1 MWIKICGITS
11 QDDAEVVAGFGPD
24 AIGFVFYP
32 PSPRHVTG
40 EMARSIAEV
49 LPAGIRKV
57 GVFVDPDWK
66 EVERLVQMVPLDM
79 IQWHGDIVTQGLQ
92 AKLGNLGIPWI
103 EVKKI
108 AAEARPSSLSIN
120 PSAQASYLLVE
131 GFSSKSP
138 GGNAHAWDHSL
149 VSGIPFPVPLI
160 LSGGLNDTNVYDAIK
175 SVHPF
180 GVDVSS
186 GVESSPGKK
195 SYDRLSRF
203 FSEVKRYE

>member
-1 MWIKICGITS
+1 MWIKVCGITS
-11 QDDAEVVAGFGPD
+11 QDDAEVVAGFSPD

-40 EMARSIAEV
+40 ELARSIANV

-66 EVERLVQMVPLDM
+66 EVERLLRMVPLDM
-79 IQWHGDIVTQGLQ
+79 IQWHGEPVTQELQ
-92 AKLGNLGIPWI
+92 AQLGKLGIPWI

-108 AAEARPSSLSIN
+108 AAGASPSLLSIN
-120 PSAQASYLLVE
+120 PSPRASYLLVE
-131 GFSSKSP
+131 GFSPKSP
-138 GGNAHAWDHSL
+138 GGNAHVWDHSL
-149 VSGIPFPVPLI
+149 ISGIPFPVPLI
-160 LSGGLNDTNVYDAIK
+160 LSGGLNDTNVHDAIK
-175 SVHPF
+175 SVRPY

-195 SYDRLSRF
+195 DYDRLSRF